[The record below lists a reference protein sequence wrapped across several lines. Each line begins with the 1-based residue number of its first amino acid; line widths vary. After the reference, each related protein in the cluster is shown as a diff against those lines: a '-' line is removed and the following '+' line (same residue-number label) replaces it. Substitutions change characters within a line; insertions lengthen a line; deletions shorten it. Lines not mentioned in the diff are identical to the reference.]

1 MLLHGKL
8 LELQVTLGKRDD
20 EMAAIIGLP
29 RTTYSSIKT
38 ERHGISLAAAK
49 RIVAAFP
56 ELAPYALV
64 LEDGPPRRHA
74 EPTRVPDREQRAV
87 ALLKKRG
94 YRVYR
99 PRATSS

>member
-64 LEDGPPRRHA
+64 LEDGPPRRRG
-74 EPTRVPDREQRAV
+74 ERVPDREQRAV

-94 YRVYR
+94 YRVSK
-99 PRATSS
+99 PRQTSS